1 MTVQRPATYQSQ
13 DHHGIQVFLFGIYAF
28 LSQSAPPLLPDK
40 LFQMSVFMGWE
51 DVTDCQVHAWS
62 LGPGTATRQ
71 VVTVGD
77 RTPALQ
83 LDCDIWVF
91 SASDTVG

>member
-1 MTVQRPATYQSQ
+1 MTVQRPATNQSWEHIQ
-13 DHHGIQVFLFGIYAF
+13 DVDTHTEHPGIWILLFGIFAF
-28 LSQSAPPLLPDK
+28 
-40 LFQMSVFMGWE
+40 LFQMSGFMGWE